1 MDINDVPFGVDFRKH
16 IQAELADSQ
25 VLFAIVGN
33 SWLGP
38 LEDGYFRIADQTDF
52 VRIEVETAARN
63 GTGIIP
69 VLINNATMPKPEQL
83 PNSLKFFS
91 FLNAAPLTTGRDFN
105 LHMERLIRSTDQAL
119 TDLEEARR
127 LDEEKRRAQQRRR
140 EEESLYR
147 VEKEQQEA
155 ATRRVEGYR
164 PSMGLHRIII
174 HARWATADKTE
185 IDITVW
191 ASVIVITVTWLLYF
205 LCREIDDE

>member
-1 MDINDVPFGVDFRKH
+1 MDINDIPFGVDFRRH
-16 IQAELADSQ
+16 TQAELADSQ
-25 VLFAIVGN
+25 GLFAIVGN

-105 LHMERLIRSTDQAL
+105 LHMERLIHSTDQAL

-174 HARWATADKTE
+174 HARWPTADKTE

-191 ASVIVITVTWLLYF
+191 ASVISSP
-205 LCREIDDE
+205 